1 MKDFLQ
7 GRPLAA
13 ASSSRRSETSS
24 STTFPPITPAHVHPE
39 SIQIEEQILPESIS
53 ASGTADPQV
62 ELIPDSAG
70 RIGHIVITCQC
81 GEIITLQCN
90 Y

>member
-1 MKDFLQ
+1 MYPD
-7 GRPLAA
+7 
-13 ASSSRRSETSS
+13 
-24 STTFPPITPAHVHPE
+24 ST
-39 SIQIEEQILPESIS
+39 QIEEQILPESIS
-53 ASGTADPQV
+53 ASGTAEPQV
-62 ELIPDSAG
+62 ELIPDSTG